1 MEETK
6 SGISPTG
13 LVILLVLLF
22 LFMRQGGIFGN
33 GFGWGNGFGPGFV
46 GNGGWG
52 PWGISNAAG
61 DIGFQ
66 NFRATCDAE
75 KTEMMNFAD
84 TQHQI
89 ATTSAAIQASIY
101 ADGNATRAMI
111 NEKTIQELRDRLSDA
126 QRENLTLSNQLFVKD
141 QIAPIT
147 AQLTN
152 IQNNMLVRPNV
163 TGVGAVCPNAGIIN
177 GLGLGSSLGN
187 CGCGSSVIA

>member
-1 MEETK
+1 MEESK

-22 LFMRQGGIFGN
+22 LFMRQGGLFGG
-33 GFGWGNGFGPGFV
+33 GFGWGNGGFPGF
-46 GNGGWG
+46 GGSWG
-52 PWGISNAAG
+52 PWALNGAAG

-66 NFRATCDAE
+66 NYRATCDAE

-84 TQHQI
+84 IQHQI
-89 ATTSAAIQASIY
+89 STTSAATQASIY

-147 AQLTN
+147 AQLTS
-152 IQNNMLVRPNV
+152 IQSNMLVRPNV

-177 GLGLGSSLGN
+177 GLGLGG
-187 CGCGSSVIA
+187 CGCGSTVIA

>member
-6 SGISPTG
+6 SGVSPTG

-22 LFMRQGGIFGN
+22 LFMRQGGLFGN
-33 GFGWGNGFGPGFV
+33 GFGWGNGGFGPGF
-46 GNGGWG
+46 GWG
-52 PWGISNAAG
+52 NLAG
-61 DIGFQ
+61 DFGFQ
-66 NFRATCDAE
+66 NYRATCDAE

-84 TQHQI
+84 IQHQI
-89 ATTSAAIQASIY
+89 STTSAATQASIY

-147 AQLTN
+147 AQLTA

-177 GLGLGSSLGN
+177 GLGLGG
-187 CGCGSSVIA
+187 CGCGSTVIA

>member
-6 SGISPTG
+6 SGVSPTG

-22 LFMRQGGIFGN
+22 LFMRQGVFGN
-33 GFGWGNGFGPGFV
+33 GFGWGNGGFPGF
-46 GNGGWG
+46 GGSWG
-52 PWGISNAAG
+52 PWALNGAAG

-66 NFRATCDAE
+66 NYRATCDAE

-84 TQHQI
+84 IQHQI
-89 ATTSAAIQASIY
+89 STTSAATQASIY

-147 AQLTN
+147 AQLTA

-177 GLGLGSSLGN
+177 GLGLGGCGCSSLG
-187 CGCGSSVIA
+187 GIVA

>member
-6 SGISPTG
+6 SGVSPTG

-22 LFMRQGGIFGN
+22 LFMRQGFFGGN
-33 GFGWGNGFGPGFV
+33 GFGWGNGFPGF
-46 GNGGWG
+46 GGSWG
-52 PWGISNAAG
+52 PWALNGAAG

-66 NFRATCDAE
+66 NYRATCDAE

-84 TQHQI
+84 IQHQI
-89 ATTSAAIQASIY
+89 STTSAATQASIY

-147 AQLTN
+147 AQLTS

-163 TGVGAVCPNAGIIN
+163 TGVGAVCPNAGILN
-177 GLGLGSSLGN
+177 GLGITNG
-187 CGCGSSVIA
+187 GCGGSIIA

>member
-33 GFGWGNGFGPGFV
+33 GFGWGNGFGPGF
-46 GNGGWG
+46 NGGWN
-52 PWGISNAAG
+52 PWGNLAG
-61 DIGFQ
+61 DFGFQ
-66 NFRATCDAE
+66 NYRATCDAE

-84 TQHQI
+84 IQHQI
-89 ATTSAAIQASIY
+89 STTSAATQASIY

-147 AQLTN
+147 AQLTS

-177 GLGLGSSLGN
+177 GLGIGSLGN
-187 CGCGSSVIA
+187 CGCGSTVIA

>member
-22 LFMRQGGIFGN
+22 LFMRQGGLFGN
-33 GFGWGNGFGPGFV
+33 GFGWGGNGYGFPGFGWSGV
-46 GNGGWG
+46 
-52 PWGISNAAG
+52 AG
-61 DIGFQ
+61 DFGFQ
-66 NFRATCDAE
+66 NYRATCDAE
-75 KTEMMNFAD
+75 KTEMQNFSD
-84 TQHQI
+84 IQHQI
-89 ATTSAAIQASIY
+89 ATTSAATQASIY

-147 AQLTN
+147 AQLTA

-177 GLGLGSSLGN
+177 GLGLGG
-187 CGCGSSVIA
+187 CGCGSTLGGIVA

>member
-22 LFMRQGGIFGN
+22 LFMRQGGLFGN
-33 GFGWGNGFGPGFV
+33 GFGYGYGNVFPSFG
-46 GNGGWG
+46 GNWG
-52 PWGISNAAG
+52 PWALNGAAG

-66 NFRATCDAE
+66 NYRATCDAE

-84 TQHQI
+84 IQHQI
-89 ATTSAAIQASIY
+89 STTSAATQASIY

-147 AQLTN
+147 AQLTA
-152 IQNNMLVRPNV
+152 IQNNMLVKPNLA
-163 TGVGAVCPNAGIIN
+163 GVSAVCPSSAVIN
-177 GLGLGSSLGN
+177 GLGINSLG
-187 CGCGSSVIA
+187 GCGSTVIA

>member
-1 MEETK
+1 MEESK

-22 LFMRQGGIFGN
+22 LFMRQGGLFGN
-33 GFGWGNGFGPGFV
+33 GFGWGNGFGGS
-46 GNGGWG
+46 WG
-52 PWGISNAAG
+52 PWALNGAAG

-66 NFRATCDAE
+66 NYRATCDAE

-84 TQHQI
+84 IQHQI
-89 ATTSAAIQASIY
+89 STTSAATQASIY

-126 QRENLTLSNQLFVKD
+126 QRENLTLSNQIFVKD

-147 AQLTN
+147 AQLTA
-152 IQNNMLVRPNV
+152 IQNSMLVRPNV

-177 GLGLGSSLGN
+177 GLGLG
-187 CGCGSSVIA
+187 GCGYGSTVIA

>member
-22 LFMRQGGIFGN
+22 LFMRQGGLFGN
-33 GFGWGNGFGPGFV
+33 GFGWGNGFPGF
-46 GNGGWG
+46 GGGWS
-52 PWGISNAAG
+52 PWGNLAG
-61 DIGFQ
+61 DFGFQ
-66 NFRATCDAE
+66 NYRATCDAE

-84 TQHQI
+84 IQHQI
-89 ATTSAAIQASIY
+89 STTSAATQASIY

-147 AQLTN
+147 AQLTS

-177 GLGLGSSLGN
+177 GLGLGG
-187 CGCGSSVIA
+187 CGCGSTLGGIVA